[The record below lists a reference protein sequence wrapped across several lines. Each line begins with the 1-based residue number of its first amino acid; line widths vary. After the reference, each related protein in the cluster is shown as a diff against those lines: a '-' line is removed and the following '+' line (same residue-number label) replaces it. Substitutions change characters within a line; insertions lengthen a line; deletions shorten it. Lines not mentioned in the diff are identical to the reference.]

1 MSARREGE
9 QNPFWKRVQIVMN
22 VQMGQMTVTEA
33 ARELGVSRAYYY
45 QLEEEML
52 RAALGAVTPQK
63 PGPKP
68 PVIDPEI
75 TAVADQLKDV
85 EREKEL
91 LQIKVKHLE
100 EIQRE
105 MITRGIGVLREKKVP
120 PGAVARRH
128 RKKVHGPVQADG
140 ALEGRGTPGP
150 GRSGPGSLPGD
161 GTSPRDPMEMEER
174 DRRKAGPETSGGRS

>member
-1 MSARREGE
+1 MPIRGEGE
-9 QNPFWKRVQIVMN
+9 QNPFFKRVQIVMK

-68 PVIDPEI
+68 PAIDPKVA
-75 TAVADQLKDV
+75 AVETQLKDA
-85 EREKEL
+85 EREREL

-100 EIQRE
+100 EIQRD
-105 MITRGIGVLREKKVP
+105 MITRGLGVLREKKRP
-120 PGAVARRH
+120 DPAAPRRH
-128 RKKVHGPVQADG
+128 RKKVHRLVQADG
-140 ALEGRGTPGP
+140 PVEGRGTGDAGRRDQGPVPGL
-150 GRSGPGSLPGD
+150 SLIHI
-161 GTSPRDPMEMEER
+161 
-174 DRRKAGPETSGGRS
+174 